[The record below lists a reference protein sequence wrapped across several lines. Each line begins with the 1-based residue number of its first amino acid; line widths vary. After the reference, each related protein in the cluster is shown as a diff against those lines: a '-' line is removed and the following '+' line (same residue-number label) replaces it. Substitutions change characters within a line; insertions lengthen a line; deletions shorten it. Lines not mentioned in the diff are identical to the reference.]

1 MTIKKVLVVED
12 QLEFLAI
19 QASYL
24 RHHGYTVVTA
34 GDGEAAL
41 RVARDELPDL
51 ILMDCTLPRLDGLA
65 ATARL
70 RQDLSTQ
77 SIPVVL
83 LTALSYGA
91 VGRRA
96 RQAGCNGYLPK
107 PCDPRRV
114 LQEVQRWIGRGE
126 ETL

>member
-1 MTIKKVLVVED
+1 MSPWPSRPPISITTV
-12 QLEFLAI
+12 
-19 QASYL
+19 
-24 RHHGYTVVTA
+24 TVVTA
-34 GDGEAAL
+34 VDGEAAL
-41 RVARDELPDL
+41 RLAREELPDL

-70 RQDLSTQ
+70 RKDLSTQ
-77 SIPVVL
+77 GIPVVL

-96 RQAGCNGYLPK
+96 HRAGCNGYLPK

-114 LQEVQRWIGRGE
+114 LQEAQRWIGRSEG
-126 ETL
+126 TT